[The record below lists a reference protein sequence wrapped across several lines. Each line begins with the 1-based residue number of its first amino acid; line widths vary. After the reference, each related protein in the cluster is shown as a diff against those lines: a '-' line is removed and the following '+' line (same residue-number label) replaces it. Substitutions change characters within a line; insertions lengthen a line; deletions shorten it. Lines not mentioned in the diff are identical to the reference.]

1 MQPINHMSQEDHYN
15 RNDYGNKFMNGQ
27 KTIFNPCNGWSNN
40 HDGIIYKS
48 GRFYTTPCDQI
59 QEDCL
64 ELLNDELFL
73 GIVGEFVRAE
83 QVTVVKCRQ
92 AVDVNLSG
100 LRTKKKKKTVTTQ
113 IHK

>member
-1 MQPINHMSQEDHYN
+1 MDKKQFSIHVTAGPTTTTELYTSPGDSTQLLV
-15 RNDYGNKFMNGQ
+15 
-27 KTIFNPCNGWSNN
+27 T
-40 HDGIIYKS
+40 KS
-48 GRFYTTPCDQI
+48 RRI
-59 QEDCL
+59 AL

-100 LRTKKKKKTVTTQ
+100 LRTRKKKDCYNSNSQMTNSVLKGTVLFKR
-113 IHK
+113 IR